1 MQGNVKILYGG
12 KDVFSGICPTPFLYF
27 DKEYIEYGSNWGS
40 KYNFSIE
47 GQITGK
53 LGPNAFYDLE
63 SKKNELILNFKKDN
77 LPIKVTEDSSEIFLS
92 DICSI
97 DSISFDQSKYYAV
110 LPFNIKASCY
120 DSGSFG
126 ENYGVLEPQDSWD
139 YSESEDGIVSLR
151 HSVSAAGFNASGV
164 SAIANVKK
172 WAETRTGI
180 SKKIDSLKIKNLSAT
195 DFILESFSEQVDRF
209 NGKYSIEEV
218 YRGDLLSSNSTG
230 GGILRYSADVS
241 KNIDDGITKVVID
254 GSAAGKRNVGEADMA
269 LLRAK
274 INAED
279 FFQYAADYASKSTGS
294 NKLNSEP
301 FSRTITENK
310 DNSEI
315 TFSFS
320 YDDNPVPP
328 GQAKC
333 VYKVDLSEDLIKN
346 IVDVK
351 LDAEILCDRGDASIR
366 WTAVKNYY
374 ETKFNG
380 YDIAL
385 KEYKR
390 AGYAKSFNST
400 PRTESINYD
409 EFNSKITYSASWSDR
424 YMPYS
429 DILTSI
435 TEQVKLTPSLKTYTV
450 QPSLY
455 SNAIH
460 NVQDFGCASRSSVSI
475 SISATAKPDKTIE
488 QLKNCVFA
496 ELSRLRNIYVKTTNM
511 IVDQKTETVN
521 EKYKK
526 ISISYS
532 YSFDGTIVT

>member
-12 KDVFSGICPTPFLYF
+12 NDVFSGICPTPFLYF

-63 SKKNELILNFKKDN
+63 NKKNQLILNFKKDN

-97 DSISFDQSKYYAV
+97 DSISFDQSKYYAL

-139 YSESEDGIVSLR
+139 YSESEDGIVSLQ
-151 HSVSAAGFNASGV
+151 HSVSAAGFNSSGV

-172 WAETRTGI
+172 WAATKTGI

-218 YRGDLLSSNSTG
+218 YRGDLLSSNSAG
-230 GGILRYSADVS
+230 GGILRYSADIS

-274 INAED
+274 INAEN

-315 TFSFS
+315 TFSLT

-333 VYKVDLSEDLIKN
+333 VYKVDLSENLIKN

-351 LDAEILCDRGDASIR
+351 IDAEILCDRGDASIR
-366 WTAVKNYY
+366 WIAVKNYY

-435 TEQVKLTPSLKTYTV
+435 TEQVELTPSLKTYTV

-475 SISATAKPDKTIE
+475 SISATAKPDKTIS
-488 QLKNCVFA
+488 QLKTCVFA

-526 ISISYS
+526 ISI
-532 YSFDGTIVT
+532 TL

>member
-63 SKKNELILNFKKDN
+63 NKKNQLILNFKKDN
-77 LPIKVTEDSSEIFLS
+77 LSIKVTEDSSEIFLS

-97 DSISFDQSKYYAV
+97 DSISFDQSKYYAL

-139 YSESEDGIVSLR
+139 YSESEDGIVSLQ
-151 HSVSAAGFNASGV
+151 HSVSAAGFNSSGV

-172 WAETRTGI
+172 WAATKTGI

-218 YRGDLLSSNSTG
+218 YRGDLLSSNSAG
-230 GGILRYSADVS
+230 GGILRYSADIS

-274 INAED
+274 INAEN

-315 TFSFS
+315 TFSLT

-333 VYKVDLSEDLIKN
+333 VYKVDLSENLIKN

-351 LDAEILCDRGDASIR
+351 IDAEILCDRGDASIR
-366 WTAVKNYY
+366 WIAVKNYY

-435 TEQVKLTPSLKTYTV
+435 TEQVELTPSLKTYTV

-475 SISATAKPDKTIE
+475 SISATAKPDKTIS
-488 QLKNCVFA
+488 QLKTCVFA

>member
-63 SKKNELILNFKKDN
+63 NKKNQLILNFKKDN

-97 DSISFDQSKYYAV
+97 DSISFDQSKYYAL

-151 HSVSAAGFNASGV
+151 HSVSAAGFNSSGV

-172 WAETRTGI
+172 WAATKTGI

-218 YRGDLLSSNSTG
+218 YRGDLLSSNSAG
-230 GGILRYSADVS
+230 GGILRYSADIS

-274 INAED
+274 INAEN

-315 TFSFS
+315 TFSLT

-333 VYKVDLSEDLIKN
+333 VYRVDLSENLIKN

-351 LDAEILCDRGDASIR
+351 IDAEILCDRGDASIR
-366 WTAVKNYY
+366 WIAVKNYY

-435 TEQVKLTPSLKTYTV
+435 TEQVELTPSLKTYTV

-455 SNAIH
+455 GNAVH
-460 NVQDFGCASRSSVSI
+460 NVQDFGCSSRSSVSI

-532 YSFDGTIVT
+532 YSFDGTILN